1 MYKLFVAL
9 IIYIG
14 VMVIITTAQPELMY
28 DRAKKE
34 CKPFGTQDGDTLFPL
49 WLCAITVAIASYVV
63 AGIGAMAWTQHKT
76 TIQPMGELTD
86 DPTSASNEDPMVLT
100 PMRHATFG
108 GQQMPTF
115 ATQHHNYAPP
125 QMPHATSHHAHATA
139 AYPASSVGHSP
150 HCAMHTRQ
158 ASAYV
163 HPSKQKMHVR
173 NSRVWRD
180 LM

>member
-1 MYKLFVAL
+1 
-9 IIYIG
+9 
-14 VMVIITTAQPELMY
+14 MVIITTAQPELMY
-28 DRAKKE
+28 DREKKE
-34 CKPFGTQDGDTLFPL
+34 CKPFGTQDGATLFPL

-125 QMPHATSHHAHATA
+125 QMPHATA